1 MGLMNSQDYR
11 RSLADGRQVWL
22 SGEKVERVAEHP
34 AFRPMVE
41 AVSRIYDL
49 HNDPDHR
56 DLMTFALP
64 EGGRGSR
71 FYKIPENREDLSLR
85 RRMMGRILEQVCP
98 TMDRFGDETVTPLF
112 VLKDRADLLDR
123 FDRRYAR
130 NADAWLARLQ
140 RENLFM
146 TSGNT
151 DPKGDRSK
159 QPFEQEDPDLYLRVV
174 EETDAGI
181 VISGA
186 KFETGSAYAHVAFI
200 KPTVGAWIPEN
211 RDYAVS
217 CIVALNSPG
226 VRHICRMPQYPGGAA
241 RADDFAFPLTG
252 GFDEVDT
259 LIVFDR
265 VLVPWEDVIFSREPE
280 LAALMR
286 SEFAR
291 WAAQGFLARSLAK
304 AELLVGAAL
313 LVAEQSG
320 TAKIPAVRSKI
331 SQMMMHR
338 KAIESFLLAAEM
350 ECETT
355 TSGYVMPNQA
365 IQNAGRVF
373 CSQTY
378 NQIVHLLR
386 EVIGG
391 QPVML
396 PDRAMLG
403 DPVSR
408 ADVMKYFRAGEH
420 DAETRIRAM
429 HLARELSASAY
440 AGRAQAYQLFAE
452 TPLFA
457 QEAALYATYD
467 REHALELARRMAGIA
482 PDKDE
487 VPKATRQ
494 KALAGAVS

>member
-1 MGLMNSQDYR
+1 MGLMTSGEYR
-11 RSLADGRQVWL
+11 RSLDDGRQVWL
-22 SGEKVERVAEHP
+22 SGEKVEKVTEHP

-41 AVSRIYDL
+41 AVAGIYDL
-49 HNDPDHR
+49 HNDPALSDV
-56 DLMTFALP
+56 MTFELP

-71 FYKIPENREDLSLR
+71 FYKIPETREELTLR
-85 RRMMGRILEQVCP
+85 RKMTGMILERICP
-98 TMDRFGDETVTPLF
+98 TMDRFGDETVSPLF
-112 VLKDRADLLDR
+112 VLQDRAELLDR
-123 FDRRYAR
+123 YDTRYAR
-130 NADAWLARLQ
+130 NTAAWLARLQ

-159 QPFEQEDPDLYLRVV
+159 QPYQQDDLDFYLRVV

-186 KFETGSAYAHVAFI
+186 KFETGAPYAHVAFL

-217 CIVALNSPG
+217 CIVPLNAPG
-226 VRHICRMPQYPGGAA
+226 VRHVCRMPQYPGGAA
-241 RADDFAFPLTG
+241 KANRFEFPLTG

-259 LIVFDR
+259 MIVFDK
-265 VLVPWEDVIFSREPE
+265 VLVPWEDVIFSRQPE

-286 SEFAR
+286 SEFSR
-291 WAAQGFLARSLAK
+291 WAAQSFLARSLAK
-304 AELLVGAAL
+304 AELLVGTAL

-320 TAKIPAVRSKI
+320 TANIPPVRSKI
-331 SQMMMHR
+331 SQIMMHR
-338 KAIESFLLAAEM
+338 KAIESFLVAAEA

-355 TSGYVMPNQA
+355 DSGYVMPNQA

-378 NQIVHLLR
+378 HQIVHLLR
-386 EVIGG
+386 EIIGG

-396 PDRAMLG
+396 PDEAMLN
-403 DPVSR
+403 DPATG
-408 ADVMKYFRAGEH
+408 ADILKFFRVGEV
-420 DAETRIRAM
+420 DAETRIRVM

-440 AGRAQAYQLFAE
+440 AGRMQAYQLFAE
-452 TPLFA
+452 TPIFA

-467 REHALELARRMAGIA
+467 RSHSLELARRMAGV
-482 PDKDE
+482 E
-487 VPKATRQ
+487 TQ
-494 KALAGAVS
+494 